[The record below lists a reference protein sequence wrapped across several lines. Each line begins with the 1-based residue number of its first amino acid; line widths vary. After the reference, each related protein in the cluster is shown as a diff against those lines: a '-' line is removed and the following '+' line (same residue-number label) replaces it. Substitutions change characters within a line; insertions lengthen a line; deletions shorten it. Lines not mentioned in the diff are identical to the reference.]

1 MSLTPAEAEELRRLE
16 AELAEIDE
24 LERGRKAA
32 DAVQRR
38 VETAPKPRP
47 FSIYRATV
55 GALKDAAQGVI
66 DTGFDLVGSM
76 IGGRADPVLPPA
88 LTALRLVPQGTR
100 QAVGN
105 AFAAQQAQV
114 QLPALEGEENA
125 GTAERVVRG
134 IGSFLVP
141 YAGWAR
147 AVGVAR
153 GATWLG
159 RAGRS
164 MVAGG
169 AVDFSQVDPVSG
181 NIANALRDGF
191 GIESSLLDSLASE
204 EDDEILMQRTK
215 AALTSAPVGLAADAL
230 FEGAFRMVK
239 AYRAWKGTAEEADE
253 AVKAIRED
261 LSLDPKA
268 RNLPV
273 PVRSATATAG
283 DTSGNPRLGFDDGI
297 EDGVFSE
304 IPPSRSFDP
313 TRDIE
318 IDREITDFEDVLDF
332 LKRKAED
339 PEIDEEMLARF
350 AENLLFGNPE
360 NALAKMG
367 IDPAKLDFS
376 KFDDPDLLGRFQRGL
391 AEVYEALASKLG
403 RSGIRVSEAATIKA
417 ARALGTTPDA
427 LKDLY
432 GSTTNLAETLTAARL
447 FVGAHSHKLLS
458 LADAAKA
465 EIIAGGPGAKWA
477 EFIESFHRHAFY
489 LGSLRGAGSEV
500 GRALRS
506 LKIVA
511 KVDKVNAQE
520 RLGKVLEE
528 SDGSRLPVPNR
539 LTMEEGA
546 SAYADRLVTDAE
558 KIEAISRLIELG
570 GDVGELSREVR
581 RQNMHLGRRLDS
593 ALKETIGN
601 LFSLSTAAYNVLAG
615 GTMLGVNATSRA
627 LGAVGRM
634 ALSPL
639 GGKHSFN
646 ARVALLDTWAYAEG
660 IVGGYREAISNTLT
674 LLEREGLA
682 EVSLNLDGV
691 GLRSLAKDAA
701 ARSARAV
708 DKLDDNYERAD
719 VVNYRDFS
727 ITPAEN
733 AALRKK
739 IDEMDGPAFFQAGL
753 KALATVLTGTVN
765 AAGSLSRLGTILF
778 INLPDQLI
786 GTLGSRAGAYSQ
798 ALRLSASEAAEL
810 GLEGKQLS
818 EFLKSRTVQL
828 MGEPSPTWAPDP
840 VDAGRR
846 EVIAAHG
853 DAEARAVLFQDD
865 LELGINQFIAAG
877 LGRVPL
883 MHMVVPFIKTPLR
896 ILERTAIDN
905 TPLGLLKSRVRKAIL
920 AGGPEGDE
928 ALARL
933 TLGTLAMV
941 TAFQLADDRTIVGD
955 DGGFGS
961 SARLSRPSYSLRI
974 GDDSYEFSR
983 IDPLGTLL
991 GLGADLRAYV
1001 DDMEGDPDAPG
1012 VVQSATEAMLWGITA
1027 NMLSKTWLTSLRNLT
1042 ELAGAT
1048 SEEDFSTRLRLFAM
1062 ALTGNRLVPASG
1074 VQRYVEFADDGIMR
1088 EAASISDGF
1097 LRASIGADALPAK
1110 RDGLLGRPMT
1120 LSGPGRLL
1128 GIKGGPGADEADD
1141 PLLVELERLSFE
1153 LPRPRRSQLGV
1164 RLSAPQFSRWLELK
1178 GQVVRNEETGLTLE
1192 ETLTELIQLPEYQ
1205 DANRNMRIELI
1216 RVEMEGFSRMATDR
1230 LIQEDDAFAFAA
1242 LREEVFQA
1250 QSLQGAFSRDG
1261 AEAEACKLAAEIGI
1275 KTELCQLRSNAADAD
1290 E

>member
-16 AELAEIDE
+16 AELAEYEE

-32 DAVQRR
+32 DAVRRR

-66 DTGFDLVGSM
+66 DTGYDLVGSM

-88 LTALRLVPQGTR
+88 LTALRAIPANYR

-105 AFAAQQAQV
+105 AFTAQKSQV

-153 GATWLG
+153 GASWLG

-169 AVDFSQVDPVSG
+169 ITDFSQYDPVSG

-191 GIESSLLDSLASE
+191 GIDNRLLDSLASE
-204 EDDEILMQRTK
+204 EDDDILAQRTK
-215 AALTSAPVGLAADAL
+215 AALASAPVGLAADAL

-239 AYRAWKGTAEEADE
+239 SYRAWKGTAEEAEE
-253 AVKAIRED
+253 AVASIREG
-261 LSLDPKA
+261 LSLDPA
-268 RNLPV
+268 VRNLPA
-273 PVRSATATAG
+273 PVKDPIADPFGARAAADDTAEAAFTEAPG
-283 DTSGNPRLGFDDGI
+283 RA
-297 EDGVFSE
+297 
-304 IPPSRSFDP
+304 FDP
-313 TRDIE
+313 AADIK
-318 IDREITDFEDVLDF
+318 IDRDVTDFEDVLDF
-332 LKRKAED
+332 LKRKAGD
-339 PEIDEEMLARF
+339 PEIDEAMLGRF
-350 AENLLFGNPE
+350 AENLLFGDPE
-360 NALAKMG
+360 NALAKLG

-376 KFDDPDLLGRFQRGL
+376 KFDDPDMLGRFQRGL
-391 AEVYEALASKLG
+391 AEVYEVLAEKLG
-403 RSGIRVSEAATIKA
+403 RSNIRVSERATIKA
-417 ARALGTTPDA
+417 AQAMATTPDA
-427 LKDLY
+427 LKNLY

-458 LADAAKA
+458 LADEAAD
-465 EIIAGGPGAKWA
+465 EIIAGGAGGKWA
-477 EFIESFHRHAFY
+477 EFLEAFHRHAFY

-511 KVDKVNAQE
+511 KVDKKNAQE
-520 RLGKVLEE
+520 RLAQAIENEDAARGA
-528 SDGSRLPVPNR
+528 LPGRPSV
-539 LTMEEGA
+539 EEGA

-558 KIEAISRLIELG
+558 KLEALARLKYLG

-581 RQNMHLGRRLDS
+581 RQNSSVLRRLDA

-601 LFSLSTAAYNVLAG
+601 LFSVSTAAYNVLAG

-639 GGKHSFN
+639 GGQHSFR
-646 ARVALLDTWAYAEG
+646 ARVALMDTWAYGEG
-660 IVGGYREAISNTLT
+660 IIGGFREAVSNTLT
-674 LLEREGLA
+674 LLEREGMA
-682 EVSLNLDGV
+682 EVALNLDGI
-691 GLRSLAKDAA
+691 GLRELAKDAA
-701 ARSARAV
+701 ERSSRAV
-708 DKLDDNYERAD
+708 NELPDNFERAD
-719 VVNYRDFS
+719 VVNYRNFS
-727 ITPAEN
+727 IGPAEQE
-733 AALRKK
+733 ALQKK
-739 IDEMDGPAFFQAGL
+739 IAELEGPRFYQAGL
-753 KALATVLTGTVN
+753 SALTRTLAGVVN
-765 AAGSLSRLGTILF
+765 GAGSLSRLGTILF
-778 INLPDQLI
+778 INLPDQFI
-786 GTLGSRAGAYSQ
+786 GTLGARAGAYSE
-798 ALRLSASEAAEL
+798 AVRLSAAEAAEL
-810 GLEGKQLS
+810 GLEGAELS
-818 EFLKSRTVQL
+818 QFLKSRTVQL
-828 MGEPSPTWAPDP
+828 MGDGSPGWAPDG

-865 LELGINQFIAAG
+865 LELGINQFISAG

-883 MHMVVPFIKTPLR
+883 MHMIVPFIKTPLR

-905 TPLGLLKSRVRKAIL
+905 TPLGLLKSRVRNAIL
-920 AGGPEGDE
+920 AGGPAGDE

-955 DGGFGS
+955 DGGYGS
-961 SARLSRPSYSLRI
+961 SARLTRPSYSLRI
-974 GDDSYEFSR
+974 GDDTYEFSR

-1012 VVQSATEAMLWGITA
+1012 VVQAAAEAMLWGITA
-1027 NMLSKTWLTSLRNLT
+1027 NMLSKTWLTSLRNIT

-1048 SEEDFSTRLRLFAM
+1048 SEEDFSTRLRLFMM

-1074 VQRYVEFADDGIMR
+1074 IQRYVEFADDGIMR
-1088 EAASISDGF
+1088 EAADISDGF
-1097 LRASIGADALPAK
+1097 LRASIGADALPPK

-1128 GIKGGPGADEADD
+1128 GIKGGPGADETED
-1141 PLLVELERLSFE
+1141 PLLVELERLSFD
-1153 LPRPRRSQLGV
+1153 LPRPRRSQMGV

-1178 GQVVRNEETGLTLE
+1178 GQIVRNEETGLTLE

-1205 DANRNMRIELI
+1205 NANRNMR
-1216 RVEMEGFSRMATDR
+1216 VEMIRLEVEGFSRLATDS

-1250 QSLQGAFSRDG
+1250 QSLQGGFTRGS

-1275 KTELCQLRSNAADAD
+1275 KTELCALRPGPVSDD